1 MGRRTSKGSP
11 GEGPSDLI
19 AVGIVRKPHG
29 VRGEASVEAWTN
41 DIGRLTEL
49 EDVILVSPDEE
60 QQRPNSIASSRIH
73 GGRVL
78 IRFEGIDSP
87 EQVKTIQGWT
97 VEIPA
102 AEARELDEN
111 EYFLHDLVDLTVVEE
126 KSGRTLGVVR
136 NVDDATGGVLLT
148 VARPDRSTFD
158 VPFAADIC
166 RKIDLASRTMTVDLP
181 EGLENLASVKA
192 VEEVPESESATSSPR
207 VIADDSDHEE
217 EESSALPFRVDI
229 VTIFPSMF
237 DPLLAEGI
245 IARGLKNGHID
256 IRVHNLRDFTTD
268 KHRSTD
274 DDPFGGGAGMVML
287 PEPVFLCVESIRDAG
302 TADGREKPH
311 VLMMS
316 PQGRMFSQGVASE
329 LATRG
334 WLVILCGR
342 YEGFD
347 ERIREALVDEE
358 ISIGDFV
365 VSGGEIPAMLVVEA
379 VGRLVEGVVGD
390 RNSVEADS
398 FYYGLL
404 DHPHYTRPAEFR
416 GMRVPDVL
424 ISGHAE
430 NIRKWRKEQTLRAT
444 LLKRPDLLET
454 APLDDE
460 AKRMLDRIRREA
472 DGAGEGNRKG

>member
-1 MGRRTSKGSP
+1 MGPRSSNGSP
-11 GEGPSDLI
+11 GDASSDLI

-29 VRGEASVEAWTN
+29 VRGEASVEPWTN
-41 DIGRLTEL
+41 DIERLTEL
-49 EDVILVSPDEE
+49 DDVILVSPDEDE
-60 QQRPNSIASSRIH
+60 RRPISIASSRIH

-87 EQVKTIQGWT
+87 EQVKTIQGWS

-102 AEARELDEN
+102 DQARELDDD
-111 EYFLHDLVDLTVVEE
+111 EYFLHDLVGLSVVEE
-126 KSGRTLGVVR
+126 KSGRTLGIVQD
-136 NVDDATGGVLLT
+136 VDDATGGVLLT
-148 VARPDRSTFD
+148 VARPNRSTFE
-158 VPFAADIC
+158 VPFAADLC
-166 RKIDLASRTMTVDLP
+166 RKIVLATRTMFVDLP
-181 EGLENLASVKA
+181 EGLEDLTSVTA
-192 VEEVPESESATSSPR
+192 VEDEVAQAPKRERQQEPAEVEPTP
-207 VIADDSDHEE
+207 A
-217 EESSALPFRVDI
+217 ALPFRVDL
-229 VTIFPSMF
+229 VTIFPTMF

-245 IARGLKNGHID
+245 IARGLKNRHLD
-256 IRVHNLRDFTTD
+256 IRVWNLRDFTTD
-268 KHRSTD
+268 KHNSTD
-274 DDPFGGGAGMVML
+274 DAPFGGGAGMVML
-287 PEPVFLCVESIRDAG
+287 PEPVFRCVESIRDG
-302 TADGREKPH
+302 GVADGRERPH
-311 VLMMS
+311 VVMMS
-316 PQGRMFSQGVASE
+316 PQGRKFSQVVAAE
-329 LATRG
+329 LASRG

-398 FYYGLL
+398 FYNGLL

-444 LLKRPDLLET
+444 VEKRPDLLET

-460 AKRMLDRIRREA
+460 ARRMLDRIRGEA
-472 DGAGEGNRKG
+472 DGAGEGKRKS